1 MDGCRVSDVAHGLAN
16 YFLKLG
22 DFVGEDEV
30 VLFLDLDLFVEMDLV
45 LGTELGDI
53 FRERVIV
60 VDLVELVL
68 EGAGRFLFLGSFRGV
83 LGSSFGCFYCCF

>member
-1 MDGCRVSDVAHGLAN
+1 MNCCRVCDVTHGLAD
-16 YFLKLG
+16 YFLELG

-30 VLFLDLDLFVEMDLV
+30 VLFLYLDLFVEMDLV

-68 EGAGRFLFLGSFRGV
+68 ERARRLLFLCSFGGV
-83 LGSSFGCFYCCF
+83 LGISFGCFYCCF